1 MFLARS
7 AAIRALFIGA
17 VLVHAPGLSSAA
29 EWNYNLADTTYGPYA
44 WGNLEGYETCGTG
57 QQQSPTDLGTSTTA
71 SLSKISFKYRPAS
84 LNVVNNGH
92 TIQVNVDNGSTI
104 EIGADSYRL
113 LQFHFHAPSEHSQHG
128 ARFPME
134 VHFVH
139 VDNAG
144 TLAVVGAFIEE
155 GAQNEV
161 IHAIWAIAPH
171 EQGSASSSELINQVS
186 LVGGAGAGDAY
197 YNYNGSLTTPPCTE
211 GVRWHVLNQPI
222 EASADQISHFISL
235 LHDGHNSRPV
245 QELNGRDILQRVH

>member
-1 MFLARS
+1 MSVARS
-7 AAIRALFIGA
+7 AVFRSLLLGA
-17 VLVHAPGLSSAA
+17 VLASAPGLSAAA

-44 WGNLEGYETCGTG
+44 WGSIEGYETCGTG
-57 QQQSPTDLGTSTTA
+57 QQQSPVDLGTSSA
-71 SLSKISFKYRPAS
+71 ANLSKISFKYKPAP

-104 EIGADSYRL
+104 VIGENSYRL
-113 LQFHFHAPSEHSQHG
+113 LQFHFHTPSEHSQHNV
-128 ARFPME
+128 RFPME

-155 GAQNEV
+155 GATNEV
-161 IHAIWAIAPH
+161 IEAIWDMAPH
-171 EQGSASSSELINQVS
+171 EPGSASSSELINQVS
-186 LVGGAGAGDAY
+186 LVGGAGAGAAY
-197 YNYNGSLTTPPCTE
+197 YNYSGSLTTPPCTE

-245 QELNGRDILQRVH
+245 QELNGRTILRRVH